1 MNSEIDRL
9 MRQWERIH
17 HHTTMVMKA
26 APDDKLEWKPVE
38 TVMSLGELLRH
49 LVSAEHFLV
58 TLSLTGK
65 GQRPTEDLKQYTVAG
80 LVEAF
85 DQQHQRLVT
94 EVAALAPEQWNETID
109 FKGQPMSRLTLLWG
123 LTEHEVHHRG
133 QLLTYLRLL
142 GIEPPPIFH

>member
-1 MNSEIDRL
+1 MNLEIERL

-17 HHTTMVMKA
+17 AHTAMVMKA

-58 TLSLTGK
+58 TLSLTGQ
-65 GQRPTEDLKQYTVAG
+65 GQRPVDDLKRYDVAG

-85 DQQHQRLVT
+85 DQQHQRLT
-94 EVAALAPEQWNETID
+94 TQVAALNSDQWKETID
-109 FKGQPMSRLTLLWG
+109 FKGRDMSRLTLLWG

-133 QLLTYLRLL
+133 QLFTYLRLL
-142 GIEPPPIFH
+142 GIEPPTIFH